1 MKQPLLFIAALLIAT
16 TPLTAQEWV
25 SFGTPDNV
33 SAGQEFWDNA
43 SWDGASCNVGF
54 VLSGVAGSA
63 NNPCSNQRPGSWL
76 PYNGPTPTT
85 FLSTNGGP
93 TGFQFGAG
101 NYTFSL
107 LSGQLLGGDIA
118 GYNQDWGY
126 YLQGS
131 GTFVSLNGGMPA
143 GTVDIPETWNL
154 WIELGNGGGRELSSG
169 SQFAIFGFMGPGAMS
184 EATNGNQWIVGIE
197 DLGPNN
203 TDWDYQDV
211 LFGLTWDQPGI
222 PLETVPE
229 PATMTLLATGLMGM
243 AAAKRRRSRS

>member
-1 MKQPLLFIAALLIAT
+1 MACHYLAATPSGRWARHGSCLEGSHSTNQGSPVMKQPLLFIAALLIAT

-101 NYTFSL
+101 NYTF
-107 LSGQLLGGDIA
+107 
-118 GYNQDWGY
+118 
-126 YLQGS
+126 
-131 GTFVSLNGGMPA
+131 
-143 GTVDIPETWNL
+143 
-154 WIELGNGGGRELSSG
+154 
-169 SQFAIFGFMGPGAMS
+169 
-184 EATNGNQWIVGIE
+184 
-197 DLGPNN
+197 
-203 TDWDYQDV
+203 
-211 LFGLTWDQPGI
+211 
-222 PLETVPE
+222 
-229 PATMTLLATGLMGM
+229 
-243 AAAKRRRSRS
+243 